1 MIGSVRAELL
11 RLTRWPV
18 TWVVTGVWLALNVM
32 FGYVF
37 DLLGYR
43 DAVSSGDRRLAAELL
58 AQISPAGVPAT
69 MTQGLPLFGG
79 ALVLV
84 LAAVSTGNGYGWNT
98 WKTVFTQ
105 GPPRLAA
112 FGGTMAALAVVL
124 VGIVVLSLVVDL
136 AASAVVMT
144 AESQALTW
152 PTIGELAEGVGGA
165 LLIAGMWAA
174 AGAML
179 GIVAKGPALSAGL
192 GLIWVLVVEN
202 LLRGVSGLLGALEP
216 VTDYLPGTAAGSLAA
231 AIGGVTGSES
241 GGAPGVVTILTGPSA
256 ATLLTGYAV
265 VFMLVAGFLMARRDA

>member
-11 RLTRWPV
+11 RLVRWPV

-37 DLLGYR
+37 DYLGYR
-43 DAVSSGDRRLAAELL
+43 DAVSGGDTQAAAELL

-69 MTQGLPLFGG
+69 VTQGLPLFGG

-84 LAAVSTGNGYGWNT
+84 LAALSTGNGYGWNT

-105 GPPRLAA
+105 GPSRLAV
-112 FGGTMAALAVVL
+112 FGGTMAALAVIL

-136 AASAVVMT
+136 TASVVVAT
-144 AESQALTW
+144 AESQPLAW
-152 PTIGELAEGVGGA
+152 PGVGEFAEGLGGA

-179 GIVAKGPALSAGL
+179 GVVARGPALSAGL

-202 LLRGVSGLLGALEP
+202 LLRGVSNLLGALEP
-216 VTDYLPGTAAGSLAA
+216 VTDYLPGTAAGSLAG
-231 AIGGVTGSES
+231 AIGGADGAGV
-241 GGAPGVVTILTGPSA
+241 APGVVTILSGPA
-256 ATLLTGYAV
+256 ATGLLAGYAIA
-265 VFMLVAGFLMARRDA
+265 FTLLAGVLMTRRDA